1 MLKSKRTGDKKC
13 SIGANCKNTCISK
26 AKDCL
31 VPLSP
36 KNKSKI
42 IGAVNS
48 LKKLKAINQAEKAFI
63 SKGGSVPA
71 AAKLLA
77 VLLDRPGPQYK
88 GEGPLALKQ
97 IINDF
102 YKLSGKE
109 FRLSTVSLGEGRSQ
123 ADRRA
128 GTIKINAKNNL
139 IQQRKELFHELGHFA
154 GKSTSKAARAET
166 DFIEKRKTSAT
177 PKLLSEITGSKA
189 FGLEKAYAGKFPNPY
204 TAKYYI
210 SGATE
215 VFSTG
220 FENFSSASDLS
231 KFYKSDTEHFGLIM
245 KYIKGE
251 L

>member
-1 MLKSKRTGDKKC
+1 VKNQKLGPKKC
-13 SIGANCKNTCISK
+13 IVGANCKNSCISK

-31 VPLSP
+31 VQISP

-42 IGAVNS
+42 ITAVNS
-48 LKKLKAINQAEKAFI
+48 LKRAKAINLAEKAFI

-71 AAKLLA
+71 AAKLLS
-77 VLLDRPGPQYK
+77 VLLGRPGPTYK
-88 GEGPLALKQ
+88 GTGPNFLKQ

-102 YKLSGKE
+102 YKLSNKE
-109 FRLSTVSLGEGRSQ
+109 YRLNSVNLGEGRSQ

-128 GTIKINAKNNL
+128 GTIKINAKSNL

-154 GKSTSKAARAET
+154 GKSTPKTAKAET
-166 DFIEKRKTSAT
+166 DFIEKRRTSAI
-177 PKLLSEITGSKA
+177 PKLLSEITGNKT
-189 FGLEKAYAGKFPNPY
+189 FGLEKAFDGKFPNPY

-231 KFYKSDTEHFGLIM
+231 KFYKSDPEHFGLIM
-245 KYIKGE
+245 SYIKGT